1 MARTLFEAAVLRS
14 DFEHMRTMIRRGVA
28 NANFESEDAFT
39 PLIKAAFCLDA
50 LATCDLLDL
59 GADPDRENMA
69 GESPLVWAASMPGGK
84 SVILA
89 LCGVSAKSK
98 AAVSRSSPR
107 SGGGNSD
114 SDDDDDDMFADPKD
128 PKKNKKSHPRVVGA
142 HTQVR

>member
-1 MARTLFEAAVLRS
+1 MLRKDLKLVGAHVAKMARTLFEAAVLRS

-89 LCGVSAKSK
+89 NA
-98 AAVSRSSPR
+98 
-107 SGGGNSD
+107 
-114 SDDDDDDMFADPKD
+114 
-128 PKKNKKSHPRVVGA
+128 SHVTEV
-142 HTQVR
+142 Q